1 MPTLPSVPTSWLKRR
16 QAGRCGCGQT
26 APAPRTTASTAA
38 PPVLASRG
46 KLSAEET
53 LFGVLVELLEHR
65 RHCAYCRDPLVEGEQ
80 AVYTHPYQKDN
91 KGFIHLGGEP
101 SRYHASHTQV
111 LLFLAIPRITSYIPR
126 PYTRTG
132 GIEVLR
138 KERFGELA
146 EEHAPRGR
154 VASGTHSRE
163 SHSIRLDQREARQ
176 HP

>member
-26 APAPRTTASTAA
+26 APAPRATASTAA

-80 AVYTHPYQKDN
+80 AVYTHPHQKDN
-91 KGFIHLGGEP
+91 KGCIHLGGEP
-101 SRYHASHTQV
+101 SGIMRVTRRSSSFSRSRGSLVTSPDHTRGPGV
-111 LLFLAIPRITSYIPR
+111 LKYSA
-126 PYTRTG
+126 
-132 GIEVLR
+132 
-138 KERFGELA
+138 KK
-146 EEHAPRGR
+146 
-154 VASGTHSRE
+154 
-163 SHSIRLDQREARQ
+163 
-176 HP
+176 